1 MQACYVTSNTS
12 DTRLVCESI
21 MCADVDASTSNHPV
35 RKFVIDFLRRI
46 VFDSLSVTSPNKS
59 TPVID
64 VILEVIVIVFV
75 FLDSLIS
82 LEMLPFLCMHQWYS
96 SLCYIKNRSYEDN
109 NTYSVC
115 DNRSVSASWLVY
127 VILVKLCQNRI
138 IYVSKVNSFEQYF
151 AILLLNQVLPLS
163 LRCSQKF
170 DFILGLA
177 LVSD

>member
-1 MQACYVTSNTS
+1 MQACCVTSNTS
-12 DTRLVCESI
+12 DTRLVCDSI

-82 LEMLPFLCMHQWYS
+82 LEMLPFLCMH
-96 SLCYIKNRSYEDN
+96 
-109 NTYSVC
+109 
-115 DNRSVSASWLVY
+115 
-127 VILVKLCQNRI
+127 
-138 IYVSKVNSFEQYF
+138 
-151 AILLLNQVLPLS
+151 
-163 LRCSQKF
+163 
-170 DFILGLA
+170 
-177 LVSD
+177 